1 MVVQGSTTTAI
12 LPILPTLPPSSFTT
26 TYKKSPNQQQ
36 KKELTPYQSQL
47 NTKNNSKFKA
57 NIASQLYI

>member
-1 MVVQGSTTTAI
+1 MVVQGSTTT
-12 LPILPTLPPSSFTT
+12 TNTT
-26 TYKKSPNQQQ
+26 NTTSIIFHHNLQKSPNRQQ